1 MNKPHD
7 CIRACVSSRPHALT
21 TARLLAAFVVSGFA
35 AYAQTASTPNTAA
48 TPTTTDITSTATS
61 DEPTEKLGTYV
72 VNGYNRSLEKSL
84 MAKRA
89 SNDNVDVISAEDIGK
104 FPDTNLAE
112 SLSHVPGVTVDYL
125 FGEGERVSILGTDPN
140 LNRVLL
146 NGEPVS
152 SADWYILDNQSRQF
166 NYLLLSPDVVNQAE
180 VFRTWEPKLLEGS
193 IGGTVNVTTR
203 NPLDLAPTVVAGAVS
218 GAYNDRS
225 DKSEASENLMLSWH
239 NADKTFGVLIGGE
252 NNREYLRRDGVE
264 ALAEKDNTNLG
275 VGGPVTGQP
284 AGPWV
289 TDEVVNTAIF
299 EQLRQHQGGN
309 ISLDFKPSDQWAVEL
324 TGMYVKQTMNNVNFS
339 YYIYPGDNWSGL
351 PNITNATV
359 TNGVLNKYTINSA
372 PLVIDAFNRAA
383 EIKTLDYG
391 AKVTYKGDNFG
402 LTTNIGYTRAT
413 GGTQHQF
420 FGEYFVFANANIN
433 ESASQASFANATVP
447 SAGDTT
453 GAGLANGNDFNAAGQ
468 PGFDYGNIA
477 SNPEVD
483 DEKWVQMDLDVPL
496 DGVLKNFLAGFRFS
510 DHDAGENGNVV
521 SVPGL
526 YENGPGTANAP
537 TLSAI
542 GVVPAPSNYLSGLP
556 GITSSM
562 KNHPVLTNYGS
573 VANFIGNLSASTLT
587 GGHPGQTLLQYFD
600 TQPPS
605 DAAVFTATPT
615 FTIDERITALYLENN
630 FNWGQL
636 GGNFG
641 VRGVETTTTSSS
653 FNLSTP
659 GSPTLMTT
667 KNTYDN
673 VLPAVNLVYALP
685 HDQLVRFAAA
695 GVIARPNTSAEA
707 DYVQLFDASLTGV
720 GGNTNLNPYEAINFD
735 ADYEW
740 YFAKNSYFAV
750 DLFYKD
756 IKNYILNGTAPEQWT
771 DYSLPGNPKE
781 TYEITRPANAGK
793 AKSQGVSLSYQQA
806 IGGGFGIQAN
816 YTRLQTSTSDN
827 NGALPF
833 SSKNQINLSPYF
845 ENKLWGV
852 PILLRATYSWRDD
865 YKSLSFNST
874 TSVYTAPYAELDAN
888 VEIHITKNVSL
899 LLAGKNLLDETY
911 RQYFKNPSA
920 ANLFYDAYKTGRT
933 YTASI
938 HWAF

>member
-1 MNKPHD
+1 MNTPHD
-7 CIRACVSSRPHALT
+7 CIRASVSPRLRTLT
-21 TARLLAAFVVSGFA
+21 TARLLAAFAVSGFA
-35 AYAQTASTPNTAA
+35 AYAQTASSPSPAT
-48 TPTTTDITSTATS
+48 TPTPGDQSTIQ
-61 DEPTEKLGTYV
+61 LGTYTV
-72 VNGYNRSLEKSL
+72 SGYSQSLQTSL
-84 MAKRA
+84 NAKRA

-104 FPDTNLAE
+104 FPDGNLAE
-112 SLSHVPGVTVDYL
+112 SLSHIPGVTVDYL

-166 NYLLLSPDVVNQAE
+166 NYLLLSPDVINQAE

-203 NPLDLAPTVVAGAVS
+203 NPLDLDPTVVAGTVS

-225 DKSEASENLMLSWH
+225 DKTEASENAMFSWH
-239 NADKTFGVLIGGE
+239 NADKTFGFLVGGE

-264 ALAEKDNTNLG
+264 ALSEQTNNNLG

-324 TGMYVKQTMNNVNFS
+324 TGMYVKQTMDNVNYS

-351 PNITNATV
+351 PNITNPTV
-359 TNGVLNKYTINSA
+359 TDGVLNKYTINSA

-391 AKVTYKGDNFG
+391 AKVTYKGDNFD
-402 LTTNIGYTRAT
+402 LTTNVGYTRAT

-420 FGEYFVFANANIN
+420 FGEYFVFANANIS

-447 SAGDTT
+447 GVDPT
-453 GAGLANGNDFNAAGQ
+453 GAGLANGSDFNATGQ

-483 DEKWVQMDLDVPL
+483 DEKWVQMDLDVPIN
-496 DGVLKNFLAGFRFS
+496 GVLKDFLAGFRFS

-542 GVVPAPSNYLSGLP
+542 GVVSAPSNYLSGLP
-556 GITSSM
+556 GVTSAMS
-562 KNHPVLTNYGS
+562 NHPVLTSYGS
-573 VANFIGNLSASTLT
+573 VANFIGNLSAASLA
-587 GGHPGQTLLQYFD
+587 GGHAGETLLQYFD

-615 FTIDERITALYLENN
+615 FTIDERITAVYLENN

-653 FNLSTP
+653 YNLSTP
-659 GSPTLMTT
+659 GSPTLMTV

-673 VLPAVNLVYALP
+673 VLPAVNLVYNLP
-685 HDQLVRFAAA
+685 SDQLVRFAVAE
-695 GVIARPNTSAEA
+695 VIARPNTSAEA
-707 DYVQLFDASLTGV
+707 NYVELFDQSLSGV
-720 GGNTNLNPYEAINFD
+720 GGNADLNPYEAINFD

-740 YFAKNSYFAV
+740 YFTKNSYFAV

-756 IKNYILNGTAPEQWT
+756 IKNYILNAVTPEQWT
-771 DYSLPGNPKE
+771 DYSLTGNPME
-781 TYEITRPANAGK
+781 TYEITRPTNAGK
-793 AKSQGVSLSYQQA
+793 AKSDGVSLSYQQA
-806 IGGGFGIQAN
+806 IAAGFGIQAN
-816 YTRLQTSTSDN
+816 YTRLETSTSDN
-827 NGALPF
+827 NGPLPF
-833 SSKNQINLSPYF
+833 SSKDEVNLSPYF

-852 PILLRATYSWRDD
+852 PVLLRATYSWRDD

-874 TSVYTAPYAELDAN
+874 TSVYTAPYAEFDAN
-888 VEIHITKNVSL
+888 AEIHITKNISL
-899 LLAGKNLLDETY
+899 LLAAKNLLDETY
-911 RQYFKNPSA
+911 HQYFKNPDA

-938 HWAF
+938 HLNF